1 MGYTLC
7 GEKFHFDKNSGML
20 LSSSFSDL
28 TIMINIIIGGNN
40 SIVIIAVILDLSHQG
55 PASFTL
61 IFIL

>member
-1 MGYTLC
+1 MDNTLC
-7 GEKFHFDKNSGML
+7 SEKFHIDKNSGML

-28 TIMINIIIGGNN
+28 TIMINIIIGSNY
-40 SIVIIAVILDLSHQG
+40 SIVINVVILDLSHQG